1 MGGRSVPP
9 GLCAFVDS
17 VRVDRQKR
25 RMMKTLLALLAAV
38 TLLTS
43 VPSFAAEPT
52 PVALGDRQGIATLL
66 KARVGAPVQ
75 LMLRGG
81 GEVGGTVVKVGDDAV
96 HVGQLTGKDFY
107 DAVVALDAIAAVVVR
122 VR

>member
-17 VRVDRQKR
+17 GRVDRQKR
-25 RMMKTLLALLAAV
+25 RMTKTLLALLAV
-38 TLLTS
+38 TLLS
-43 VPSFAAEPT
+43 SGPSFAAEPT
-52 PVALGDRQGIATLL
+52 PVTLGDTQGIAALL
-66 KARVGAPVQ
+66 KARVGSPVQ

-81 GEVGGTVVKVGDDAV
+81 GDVGGTVVKVGSDAV

>member
-1 MGGRSVPP
+1 MT
-9 GLCAFVDS
+9 
-17 VRVDRQKR
+17 
-25 RMMKTLLALLAAV
+25 KTLLALLVAV
-38 TLLTS
+38 TLLS
-43 VPSFAAEPT
+43 SPSSGAEPT
-52 PVALGDRQGIATLL
+52 PIALGDQKGIATLL
-66 KARVGAPVQ
+66 KARVGAGAT

-96 HVGQLTGKDFY
+96 HIGQLTGKDFY

>member
-1 MGGRSVPP
+1 MT
-9 GLCAFVDS
+9 
-17 VRVDRQKR
+17 
-25 RMMKTLLALLAAV
+25 KTLLALLAAV
-38 TLLTS
+38 TLFAST
-43 VPSFAAEPT
+43 PSFGAEAT
-52 PVALGDRQGIATLL
+52 PITLGDQKGIATLL
-66 KARVGAPVQ
+66 KARVGSGAT

-96 HVGQLTGKDFY
+96 HIGQLTGKDFY